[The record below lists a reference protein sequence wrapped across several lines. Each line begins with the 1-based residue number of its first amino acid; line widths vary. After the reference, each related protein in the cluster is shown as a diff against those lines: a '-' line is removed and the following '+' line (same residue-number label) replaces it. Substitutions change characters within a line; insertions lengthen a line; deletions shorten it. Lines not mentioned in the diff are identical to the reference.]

1 MKKLLD
7 EFKEFIMRGN
17 VLDLSVGVVIGS
29 AFTAIVNGIVDGL
42 ITPLIGL
49 VVGLISGGTDLE
61 SSLSVL
67 DWAPINGVTFSFGS
81 VLSALIT
88 FLITGWAP
96 INGVT
101 FSFGS
106 VLSAL
111 ITFLI
116 TGFVLFLIVKAV
128 NTAQRKVVKKEEELE
143 AEAPQCPYCKQEV
156 AEGATRCP
164 HCTSEL
170 PEPAQSRLPEIATA

>member
-29 AFTAIVNGIVDGL
+29 AFTAIVNGIVSGL

-88 FLITGWAP
+88 FLITG
-96 INGVT
+96 
-101 FSFGS
+101 
-106 VLSAL
+106 
-111 ITFLI
+111 
-116 TGFVLFLIVKAV
+116 FVLFLIVKAV
-128 NTAQRKVVKKEEELE
+128 NTAQRKVVKKEEELK

-170 PEPAQSRLPEIATA
+170 PEPARSRLPEIATA

>member
-29 AFTAIVNGIVDGL
+29 AFTAIVNGIVSGL

-67 DWAPINGVTFSFGS
+67 D
-81 VLSALIT
+81 
-88 FLITGWAP
+88 WAP

-143 AEAPQCPYCKQEV
+143 AEAPQCPYCKQEG
-156 AEGATRCP
+156 AEGATRGP

>member
-1 MKKLLD
+1 MLD
-7 EFKEFIMRGN
+7 
-17 VLDLSVGVVIGS
+17 
-29 AFTAIVNGIVDGL
+29 
-42 ITPLIGL
+42 
-49 VVGLISGGTDLE
+49 
-61 SSLSVL
+61 
-67 DWAPINGVTFSFGS
+67 
-81 VLSALIT
+81 
-88 FLITGWAP
+88 WAP

>member
-49 VVGLISGGTDLE
+49 VVGLISGGTDLQ

-67 DWAPINGVTFSFGS
+67 DWAPING
-81 VLSALIT
+81 
-88 FLITGWAP
+88 
-96 INGVT
+96 
-101 FSFGS
+101 
-106 VLSAL
+106 
-111 ITFLI
+111 
-116 TGFVLFLIVKAV
+116 GFVLFLIVKAV

>member
-17 VLDLSVGVVIGS
+17 VLDLSVGVAIGS

-88 FLITGWAP
+88 FLITG
-96 INGVT
+96 
-101 FSFGS
+101 
-106 VLSAL
+106 
-111 ITFLI
+111 
-116 TGFVLFLIVKAV
+116 FVLFLIVKAV

-143 AEAPQCPYCKQEV
+143 AEAPQCPY
-156 AEGATRCP
+156 
-164 HCTSEL
+164 
-170 PEPAQSRLPEIATA
+170 